1 MITYIPTIWNLLW
14 TNFFCTICQVTIH
27 MDDDYLMNY
36 NQTIIPYHMYL
47 ENYRSWRVKM
57 EQWYFLVKQICR
69 RMIFT
74 FNKPGHSFWTISFL
88 MVCTSIFWSC
98 LWRQS
103 LYKSIYIILTNL
115 MMHLR
120 YIYFLFILFSR
131 KCIRYPIQLIIMIY
145 KYCFCLRVTLRTLHG
160 NSMMLIVLPK
170 NTGKPFKN
178 GYI

>member
-1 MITYIPTIWNLLW
+1 
-14 TNFFCTICQVTIH
+14 
-27 MDDDYLMNY
+27 
-36 NQTIIPYHMYL
+36 
-47 ENYRSWRVKM
+47 M

-69 RMIFT
+69 SMIFT
-74 FNKPGHSFWTISFL
+74 FNKSGHSFWTISFL

-120 YIYFLFILFSR
+120 YIYFLFIPFSR

-145 KYCFCLRVTLRTLHG
+145 KYRFCLRVTWRTLHD

-170 NTGKPFKN
+170 NTGKPFKK
-178 GYI
+178 GLHLIVMFRKYIFNLEAK